1 MIGLNQTTIWPNGQV
16 PIGFFCTPTNFII
29 QELKFCKILCSEV
42 NLRGLKGN
50 SKEKIPNLYF
60 FSTI

>member
-1 MIGLNQTTIWPNGQV
+1 VCQ
-16 PIGFFCTPTNFII
+16 F
-29 QELKFCKILCSEV
+29 LCSEV